1 MKRIILSAAAFILF
15 SAIATAQGF
24 HVGAKVGANLDKING
39 QAFKDGY
46 NLGYHLGGFM
56 EIDFSK
62 SIGIQPEILFSQ
74 TNTKATDDLGEI
86 FKPGDNIKLNYLNI
100 PVLLRVNAS
109 KLLTLNAGPQFS
121 ILMNNHETLLE
132 NGQDAF
138 KSGDLALVLGAQ
150 LNFSSLKLYGRY
162 NIGLSDISDIDNQD
176 QWKSQQFQLGVG
188 LRLF

>member
-162 NIGLSDISDIDNQD
+162 NIGLSDISDIDKQD